1 MTINDDRM
9 SGTLSGAQ
17 HRRIGA
23 KQLLR
28 MALAGAGAAA
38 LVAVTAGPSHA
49 AAPVAFVTAGND
61 VHYVGNDIQNRV
73 TVTSDFSGAVFL
85 REPVSGITPGPG
97 CTRAVTGGVKC
108 VALPGEATVDF
119 IKLELAGGSDEATV
133 QTSINT
139 RVEGGLGEFDKYFGA
154 TTSTGT
160 NVVFDGGPGRH
171 DRADYGFSKGGV
183 LVALGT
189 AAGDIPLDGRLGVD
203 NDNITSTVEDL
214 LGSDHDDSLR
224 GNESSNLVNGRL
236 GADALRGGPG
246 DDEIWAWETNP
257 GGSEADKADLS
268 CGKGFDLIIVD
279 HVDPGTS
286 ECESIRRVS

>member
-1 MTINDDRM
+1 MMINDDRM
-9 SGTLSGAQ
+9 SDTLSAA
-17 HRRIGA
+17 HRRRIGA

-28 MALAGAGAAA
+28 VALAGAGAAA
-38 LVAVTAGPSHA
+38 LVAVTASPSHA

-73 TVTSDFSGAVFL
+73 TVTSDFSGAVLL
-85 REPVSGITPGPG
+85 REPISGITPGPG
-97 CTRAVTGGVKC
+97 CTRVVTGGVKC
-108 VALPGEATVDF
+108 VALPGEAKVDF

-139 RVEGGLGEFDKYFGA
+139 RVEGGPGEFDKYFGA

-171 DRADYGFSKGGV
+171 DRADYGFSKSGV

-189 AAGDIPLDGRLGVD
+189 AAGDTPLDGRLNVD

-224 GNESSNLVNGRL
+224 GNEGSNLVDGRL

-246 DDEIWAWETNP
+246 DDEIWAWETNA

-268 CGKGFDLIIVD
+268 CGKGFDVIIVD
-279 HVDPGTS
+279 QVDPGTS